1 MPRGSGYDGMN
12 DWSDKRGKRK
22 RPAPGGPQKRP
33 APGGKQPKPGKIQ
46 PIVGRKP
53 GKPRDPG
60 FVPTPRVPKNP
71 DRKTIMPVRPKK
83 RGL

>member
-1 MPRGSGYDGMN
+1 MKMGK
-12 DWSDKRGKRK
+12 DKPK
-22 RPAPGGPQKRP
+22 
-33 APGGKQPKPGKIQ
+33 KPGKIQ

-71 DRKTIMPVRPKK
+71 DRKTIMPVKPIK
-83 RGL
+83 RGM